1 MKKLLLI
8 VSAILLLAAC
18 KERKPLSLETV
29 RSEMWRCPDASQ
41 LDGQDGR
48 LKWNYT
54 TGLELKAFLDVWHRY
69 ADSNILSYVDSWY
82 DRMIGP
88 DGSILTYKRSNY
100 STDHICPGTT
110 LFELWQ
116 ATGKDKYRMAIDT
129 LRAQLDTHPRTRSGN
144 FWHKAVYPHQVW
156 LDGLFMAQPF
166 YARYTAEFEAP
177 ERKDS
182 CFADIASQFVQAA
195 RVTFDPQTGL
205 YRHAWDESRSMFWA
219 DPSSGQSAHAWGRA
233 LGWYC
238 MALVDVL
245 PMLPPPTPGREEMI
259 GILRGIYDQLP
270 RYADPATGMWYQ
282 VLDCPGKEGNYVE
295 ATCSAMFVYTWLKG
309 CRLGYLDNVE
319 GAKEAFGKLVKTFV
333 TGEGGVV
340 NLERCCEVAGLGGKN
355 NRKGDYAYYIGERIR
370 ANDPK
375 GIGPLIWAALEMD
388 MLTQ

>member
-82 DRMIGP
+82 DRMIGQ

-129 LRAQLDTHPRTRSGN
+129 LRSQLDTHPRTQSGN

-166 YARYTAEFEAP
+166 YARYTAEFEAQ

-319 GAKEAFGKLVKTFV
+319 GAKQAFGKLVKTFV
-333 TGEGGVV
+333 TSEGGVI